1 MLLPFAVIVPRR
13 PRWHQLRLMDGNT
26 AGNGMIEVVVVVLVI
41 DKTVTAVA
49 VVLVEAAV
57 VIVEVALVAV
67 A

>member
-49 VVLVEAAV
+49 VTAAVGAVVLV
-57 VIVEVALVAV
+57 
-67 A
+67 

>member
-26 AGNGMIEVVVVVLVI
+26 AGNGMIEVAVVVLVI

-49 VVLVEAAV
+49 VIAAVGAVVLV
-57 VIVEVALVAV
+57 
-67 A
+67 

>member
-49 VVLVEAAV
+49 VIAAVGAVVLV
-57 VIVEVALVAV
+57 
-67 A
+67 

>member
-13 PRWHQLRLMDGNT
+13 PRWHQLRLVDGNT

-49 VVLVEAAV
+49 VIAAVGAVVLV
-57 VIVEVALVAV
+57 
-67 A
+67 